1 MSNKKR
7 GLGRGLSAL
16 INDDIS
22 LEEEENL
29 IKDIEIKL
37 IEANKDQP
45 RRNFREE
52 NLLELSKSIKENGII
67 QPIIVRKK
75 GRKYE
80 LIAGERR
87 LRAAEMA
94 GLKTVPSIVKDIDD
108 GKSAKFALIENIQ
121 REDLNPVEE
130 AKAYRSIMDK
140 YSISQEELS
149 KEVGK
154 SRSYISNSLRLL
166 NLEDEILDYI
176 VDGKLSQGHGKA
188 LLSLKDSSL
197 HSKIAKDIIKREL
210 SVRDTE
216 RLIREMSEKRQEKKA
231 PRKKDSHIIALEE
244 SLMNSLGTK
253 VSLKGNDKKG
263 KIEIEY
269 YGLDDLDRILEILK
283 K

>member
-1 MSNKKR
+1 
-7 GLGRGLSAL
+7 
-16 INDDIS
+16 
-22 LEEEENL
+22 
-29 IKDIEIKL
+29 
-37 IEANKDQP
+37 
-45 RRNFREE
+45 
-52 NLLELSKSIKENGII
+52 
-67 QPIIVRKK
+67 
-75 GRKYE
+75 
-80 LIAGERR
+80 
-87 LRAAEMA
+87 
-94 GLKTVPSIVKDIDD
+94 
-108 GKSAKFALIENIQ
+108 
-121 REDLNPVEE
+121 
-130 AKAYRSIMDK
+130 MDK

>member
-216 RLIREMSEKRQEKKA
+216 R
-231 PRKKDSHIIALEE
+231 
-244 SLMNSLGTK
+244 
-253 VSLKGNDKKG
+253 
-263 KIEIEY
+263 
-269 YGLDDLDRILEILK
+269 
-283 K
+283 

>member
-16 INDDIS
+16 INDDFN
-22 LEEEENL
+22 LEEGEDT

-37 IEANKDQP
+37 IQANKDQP
-45 RRNFREE
+45 RREFKEE
-52 NLLELSKSIKENGII
+52 SLLELSKSIKENGII
-67 QPIIVRKK
+67 QPIIIRKK

-94 GLKTVPSIVKDIDD
+94 GLKSVPSIVKDIDD

-121 REDLNPVEE
+121 REDLNPIEE

-140 YSISQEELS
+140 YNISQEELS

-154 SRSYISNSLRLL
+154 SRSYISNTLRLL
-166 NLEDEILDYI
+166 NLDNEILDYI
-176 VDGKLSQGHGKA
+176 LEGKLSQGHGKA
-188 LLSLKDSSL
+188 LLSLKDSVIQK
-197 HSKIAKDIIKREL
+197 KIAIEIMEREL

-216 RLIREMSEKRQEKKA
+216 NLIREMSEKKDKKKA
-231 PRKKDSHIIALEE
+231 PRERESHIIALEE
-244 SLMNSLGTK
+244 SLMSSLGTK
-253 VSLKGNDKKG
+253 VRLKGTDKKG

-269 YGLDDLDRILEILK
+269 YSLDDLDRILEILK

>member
-166 NLEDEILDYI
+166 NLKDEILDYI

>member
-216 RLIREMSEKRQEKKA
+216 RLIREMSEKRQEKIGRA
-231 PRKKDSHIIALEE
+231 H
-244 SLMNSLGTK
+244 
-253 VSLKGNDKKG
+253 V
-263 KIEIEY
+263 
-269 YGLDDLDRILEILK
+269 
-283 K
+283 

>member
-121 REDLNPVEE
+121 R
-130 AKAYRSIMDK
+130 
-140 YSISQEELS
+140 
-149 KEVGK
+149 
-154 SRSYISNSLRLL
+154 
-166 NLEDEILDYI
+166 DE
-176 VDGKLSQGHGKA
+176 
-188 LLSLKDSSL
+188 
-197 HSKIAKDIIKREL
+197 
-210 SVRDTE
+210 
-216 RLIREMSEKRQEKKA
+216 
-231 PRKKDSHIIALEE
+231 
-244 SLMNSLGTK
+244 
-253 VSLKGNDKKG
+253 
-263 KIEIEY
+263 
-269 YGLDDLDRILEILK
+269 
-283 K
+283 